1 MTIARTR
8 PTDAT
13 SIRESAR
20 QALLLMLAA
29 LLPAL
34 LAAILTRPDWRK
46 VLPAADELTI
56 EDALAR
62 TPPVLWIDAR
72 PSADYA
78 KAHIPGAL
86 PLNEDEWSR
95 LVPEVLNRW
104 SPRRTVVV
112 YCNSETCDA
121 SERVARRLREAGISP
136 VFTLHGGWEAWT
148 KR

>member
-1 MTIARTR
+1 M
-8 PTDAT
+8 P
-13 SIRESAR
+13 IRESAR
-20 QALLLMLAA
+20 QASLLLLAA
-29 LLPAL
+29 LVPAL
-34 LAAILTRPDWRK
+34 GSAFLTHPDWQKR
-46 VLPAADELTI
+46 PAAADEIAL
-56 EDALAR
+56 EDALAK

-95 LVPEVLNRW
+95 LVPEVLSRW
-104 SPRRTVVV
+104 SPRRTVVA
-112 YCNSETCDA
+112 YCNSESCDA
-121 SERVARRLREAGISP
+121 SEHVARRLREAGISP